1 MSYSIRWVGLVKPG
15 LNILNEFLNYYWKS
29 YPLEKALIQ
38 LTYYLTQGSKLIES
52 DLGTILRHPLVALRL
67 DVTMVTSDL

>member
-1 MSYSIRWVGLVKPG
+1 MAPTIGGGLIYSVFQEVKN
-15 LNILNEFLNYYWKS
+15 LNNYWKS

-67 DVTMVTSDL
+67 DVTII